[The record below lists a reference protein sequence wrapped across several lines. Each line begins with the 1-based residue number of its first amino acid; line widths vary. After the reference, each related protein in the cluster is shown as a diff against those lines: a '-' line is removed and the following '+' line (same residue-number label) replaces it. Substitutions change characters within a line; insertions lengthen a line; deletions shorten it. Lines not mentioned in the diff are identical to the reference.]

1 MQVATLVDE
10 KYPYRELFEINISAF
25 HDDYTMCLNW
35 SSVTTFG
42 TQVFETLPGP
52 LLNRYPAF
60 FADRAGKFVIR
71 TTAKCE
77 CEANDGEAEI
87 TSETTIVRTQLGVT
101 SKPTR
106 AKIYFAYPPNEPVWM
121 KLLTPEILELGVPE
135 GSAGTVK
142 LKRPGYEDKAVA
154 VEIVEGG
161 KTEVHIV
168 MKHL

>member
-10 KYPYRELFEINISAF
+10 KYPYDEYFEINISAH
-25 HDDYTMCLNW
+25 HDDYSMCLNW
-35 SSVTTFG
+35 SSLTTFR

-52 LLNRYPAF
+52 ELNRYPAF

-87 TSETTIVRTQLGVT
+87 TSETTIVSTRLGVT

-106 AKIYFAYPPNEPVWM
+106 AKIYFAYPPDEPVWM

-154 VEIVEGG
+154 VDIVEGE
-161 KTEVHIV
+161 KSEVHIV
-168 MKHL
+168 MEHL